1 MVSFNVPL
9 PDQSNAASSALAG
22 FQTGQQIQLH
32 NAQLL
37 AYQEQARQKQLENE
51 RLAATQSLAKA
62 AIAGDPQSLAQ
73 LSVVAPDMAKGVRDY
88 NNYKIARSGQL
99 WQSVTTAPKPVR
111 GKLYQQA
118 IQQYQNEFGETPNV
132 PAEYSPE
139 ADDYLKGLI
148 NQSRDVE
155 KVAQDEFQRPLQE
168 QKVISELMSQQKT
181 KADIAKTYTDIA
193 KSKEELE
200 LARQERERIKA
211 SGLSPTAYKKTQE
224 ALGEAAANE
233 TLIKAG
239 FQPKLSGEGA
249 KTLTIA
255 QNGLEAINSIRNSLF
270 DQQTGNLKQGSGKI
284 VGGAT
289 FLPNILQKQDQQEFE
304 LARKDLN
311 DLIGRLRSGGAI
323 NKDELATYKAL
334 VPRFGDKPE
343 TIKKKL
349 TQLENNFSTLESGVL
364 GVSKKQKS
372 SDQFGGGGE
381 DPLGIR

>member
-1 MVSFNVPL
+1 MVSFDVPL
-9 PDQSNAASSALAG
+9 PQQSNAGASALAG
-22 FQTGQQIQLH
+22 FQAGQELSMR

-37 AYQEQARQKQLENE
+37 AYQEQVRQRQLENE
-51 RLAATQSLAKA
+51 RLQATQSLAKA
-62 AIAGDPQSLAQ
+62 AISGDPNSLAQ

-88 NNYKIARSGQL
+88 NNYKLTRSGQL

-111 GKLYQQA
+111 QKLYSQA

-139 ADDYLKGLI
+139 AEDYLKGLI
-148 NQSRDVE
+148 AQSRDVE
-155 KVAQDEFQRPLQE
+155 KVAAEEFERPLQ
-168 QKVISELMSQQKT
+168 QQRIISEGLQQQRT
-181 KADIAKTYTDIA
+181 KADTARIYQDIS

-255 QNGLEAINSIRNSLF
+255 QSGLEAINSIRNNLF
-270 DQQTGNLKQGSGKI
+270 DQQTGNLKQGSGRI

-289 FLPNILQKQDQQEFE
+289 FLPNVLQKQDQQEFE